1 MFYIPLNRM
10 YLLLLIITT
19 GCAVLGFNQANANE
33 AATYKALAGNPP
45 APSLK
50 LPTMNGETVTL
61 ESLRGKVVLVNFWA
75 TWCVPCRREMPS
87 MQRLW
92 LQLDHSK
99 FHILAVDIGEDEAA
113 VNTFLSAFDN
123 PPTFPIALDKDS
135 AALKA
140 WPVKALPTTFL
151 IDQQGSMA
159 YQTIGG
165 LEFDSPTSISV
176 IQSLI
181 AREP

>member
-1 MFYIPLNRM
+1 MLYTRLNRLPAFM
-10 YLLLLIITT
+10 RIFIF
-19 GCAVLGFNQANANE
+19 CAMSSLSSAQAGEAVAYTAFANS
-33 AATYKALAGNPP
+33 PP
-45 APSLK
+45 APTLR
-50 LPTMNGETVTL
+50 LPILNGETVTL

-75 TWCVPCRREMPS
+75 TWCIPCRKEIPS

-113 VNTFLSAFDN
+113 VNTFLSAFDT

-135 AALKA
+135 SALKA
-140 WPVKALPTTFL
+140 WPVKALPTTYL
-151 IDQQGSMA
+151 IDQQGRMA

-165 LEFDSPTSISV
+165 LEFDSPASIRV

-181 AREP
+181 ARDP